1 MSVSGWGLATYGDP
15 CRECGYDW
23 SVPQQDAIQL
33 VMDMPRVLREL
44 VADKDVAR
52 RHPDLSWSV
61 LEYVCHV
68 GDNLRISAER
78 LIGVAAGGLE
88 R

>member
-1 MSVSGWGLATYGDP
+1 M
-15 CRECGYDW
+15 
-23 SVPQQDAIQL
+23 
-33 VMDMPRVLREL
+33 EL
-44 VADKDVAR
+44 VTEMPGILRALIADRDTSK

-68 GDNLRISAER
+68 ADNLRISAER
-78 LIGVAAGGLE
+78 LVGVAAGGPE